1 MVYGDDMG
9 RRHLLD
15 PSTFEILI
23 SEEEVTKDL
32 TVRSKFDAFMGLT
45 ELKLKGQYEL
55 TILTN
60 GCLPPTHRVYKEI
73 TCSSH
78 LVKPKRIPIKK
89 GSRKIRPK
97 ETPKRKRLLIQ
108 QGNIN
113 TQLL

>member
-1 MVYGDDMG
+1 MRKPTVYGDNMG
-9 RRHLLD
+9 RRHLSD
-15 PSTFEILI
+15 PSAFVILI

-32 TVRSKFDAFMGLT
+32 IGHSKANAFMGLI

-60 GCLPPTHRVYKEI
+60 GCLPPTHHVYKEI
-73 TCSSH
+73 TCSPR

-97 ETPKRKRLLIQ
+97 ETPKRKRLLI
-108 QGNIN
+108 
-113 TQLL
+113 